1 MSENNLRAAFE
12 IFDSDGNGQI
22 SMDELKQIFGRGQA
36 SEKDQQVWKEI
47 MDSADEDKDGQ
58 ISYTEFVKTMQEVL
72 RLRATKINLLDT

>member
-1 MSENNLRAAFE
+1 MRAAFE

-22 SMDELKQIFGRGQA
+22 SMDELKQICGRGQA
-36 SEKDQQVWKEI
+36 SEKDTQVWKEI

>member
-1 MSENNLRAAFE
+1 MRAAFE

-36 SEKDQQVWKEI
+36 SEKDTQVWKEI